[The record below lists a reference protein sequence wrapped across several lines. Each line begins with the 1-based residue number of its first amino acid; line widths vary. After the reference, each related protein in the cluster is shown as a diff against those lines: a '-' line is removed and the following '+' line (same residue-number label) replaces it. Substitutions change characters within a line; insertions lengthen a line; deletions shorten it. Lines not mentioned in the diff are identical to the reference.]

1 MKCHIYDEA
10 IYLFVNIVHLEYIYI
25 DCNHLNMDLKRETV
39 FVLFLWS
46 QSKKKIQIKAEKDAS
61 RDI

>member
-1 MKCHIYDEA
+1 
-10 IYLFVNIVHLEYIYI
+10 
-25 DCNHLNMDLKRETV
+25 MDLKRETV